1 MSKNH
6 VISFLEW
13 ARGTEAGHKF
23 SLIIQG
29 VAAEAKMSYSTQLAA
44 HNEQC
49 QTRQF
54 KTSVTCEGICTEA
67 EWMKMK
73 R

>member
-29 VAAEAKMSYSTQLAA
+29 VAAKMSYSTQLAA
-44 HNEQC
+44 HNE
-49 QTRQF
+49 
-54 KTSVTCEGICTEA
+54 
-67 EWMKMK
+67 
-73 R
+73 

>member
-29 VAAEAKMSYSTQLAA
+29 VAAEAKISYSTQLAA
-44 HNEQC
+44 HNE
-49 QTRQF
+49 
-54 KTSVTCEGICTEA
+54 
-67 EWMKMK
+67 
-73 R
+73 